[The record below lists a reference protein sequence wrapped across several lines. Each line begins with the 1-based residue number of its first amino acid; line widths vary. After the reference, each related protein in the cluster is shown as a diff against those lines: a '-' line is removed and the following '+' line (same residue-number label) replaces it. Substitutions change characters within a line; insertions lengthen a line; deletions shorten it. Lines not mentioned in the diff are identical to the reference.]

1 MRLFVYDF
9 IYIFGCLL
17 IDLNNNL
24 IAIGL
29 GSVTQ
34 SQGRSIIWIAM
45 DIMLAAK
52 RQSKG
57 TIYTYICCQSQKE
70 NEPIFA
76 TFNLFGYK
84 LMAEQSNPKPKKLV
98 VLGLSCN
105 LVC

>member
-1 MRLFVYDF
+1 MYDF

-24 IAIGL
+24 IAKGL
-29 GSVTQ
+29 GSVTVTRKIYHMD
-34 SQGRSIIWIAM
+34 SHGYII
-45 DIMLAAK
+45 LAAT

-57 TIYTYICCQSQKE
+57 TIYTYICCQPQKE

-105 LVC
+105 PVC